1 LTAGCGVNPGGEDP
15 AVHAEDHLFSGGF
28 LVDPSR
34 TVAGERDVLV
44 RQGRVEAVAP
54 SLRPYGQWKQEGRR
68 LCVWDLRG
76 LCLLPGL
83 VDIHTHLR
91 VPGQEH
97 KETISSGTQ
106 AAAAGGFTTILAMP
120 NTQPCVDRV
129 RVLRALKKRLARESV
144 VRVHVVAA
152 VTQGQKGKRLA
163 PLEDLRAEGAVAFS
177 DDGFSVRD
185 AKLFREALL
194 LAERLGCPVISHCED
209 SALSAGGIVQEGP
222 VAMRFGVRGIPAA
235 AEEVMVAR
243 DILLAADTGAR
254 LHLAHVST
262 AKSLKMV
269 RLAKE
274 AGLAVTAEAAPHH
287 FILNEEAVLRWG
299 SNAKMNP
306 PLRPERDRRA
316 VLEAIRDGTVDAVAS
331 DHAPHHPDEKA
342 RSLSEAP
349 FGVIGLE
356 TTVPLLC
363 TLVEEGVLGIE
374 RAVELL
380 TRGPAAAMGLGAG
393 SVAEGR
399 DADLVVLDRERR
411 FRIDVHAFRSKAR
424 NSPFHGR
431 DVSGKVL
438 ATVVQGRVVWEE
450 ADVAGRKAWI

>member
-1 LTAGCGVNPGGEDP
+1 MY
-15 AVHAEDHLFSGGF
+15 AEDHLFSGAL

-34 TVAGERDVLV
+34 GGTGERDVLV
-44 RQGRVEAVAP
+44 REGRVESVAP
-54 SLRPYGQWKQEGRR
+54 SLRPYGQWKRGGRKFC
-68 LCVWDLRG
+68 LWDLRG

-120 NTQPCVDRV
+120 NTRPCVDRV
-129 RVLRALKKRLARESV
+129 RVLRALKKRLAREAA
-144 VRVHVVAA
+144 VRVLVIAA

-163 PLEDLRAEGAVAFS
+163 PLEDLRSEGAVAFS

-185 AKLFREALL
+185 AGLFREALRR
-194 LAERLGCPVISHCED
+194 AQTLGCPVISHCED
-209 SALSAGGIVQEGP
+209 PALSVGGVVQEGP
-222 VAMRFGVRGIPAA
+222 VASRFGLKGISAA

-243 DILLAADTGAR
+243 DLVLAADTGAR
-254 LHLAHVST
+254 LHLAHLST
-262 AKSLKMV
+262 ARSVRMV

-274 AGLAVTAEAAPHH
+274 RGLPVTAEAAPHH
-287 FILNEEAVLRWG
+287 FLLNEEAVIRWG

-306 PLRPERDRRA
+306 PLRSENDRRA
-316 VLEAIRDGTVDAVAS
+316 VLEAIRDGTIDAVAS

-342 RSLSEAP
+342 RGLAEAP

-356 TTVPLLC
+356 TTVPLLLS
-363 TLVEEGVLGIE
+363 LVEDGLLGIE

-380 TRGPAAAMGLGAG
+380 TRGPAEAMGLAAG

-399 DADLVVLDRERR
+399 DADLVVLDRKRR
-411 FRIDVHAFRSKAR
+411 FRIDVHTFRSKAR
-424 NSPFHGR
+424 NSPFDGR
-431 DVSGKVL
+431 PVTGKVL
-438 ATVVQGRVVWEE
+438 ATLVQGRVAWEE
-450 ADVAGRKAWI
+450 PEVDSRKSWI